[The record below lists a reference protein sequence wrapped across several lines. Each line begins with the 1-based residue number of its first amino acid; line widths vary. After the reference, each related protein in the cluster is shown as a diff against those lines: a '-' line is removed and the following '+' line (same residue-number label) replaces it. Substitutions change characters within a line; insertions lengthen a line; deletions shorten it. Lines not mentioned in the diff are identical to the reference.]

1 MAVKKGFTRDY
12 WFLLGC
18 WALFSLLGILVT
30 SLGSQFMGLEP
41 LWRFQDPAAG
51 ASGLKAALSL
61 LASACF
67 TLSSAA
73 LGVIAIRCWIKPVLL
88 AYLLVLLWQ
97 VVTLWSSLRQ
107 GGLGYAALLLLSLL
121 LRGGITFVLAKLL
134 YRLLKGREWAVAL
147 VLVALSAAA
156 GLGRLLYAYGQAPS
170 VIEIQMTPSLL
181 KLLKDTLLSA
191 VSYCLLLACIR
202 KWPDA
207 KPEAAGQPE
216 SDFKTAEQPALNEK
230 P

>member
-1 MAVKKGFTRDY
+1 MAVKKGFTREY

-18 WALFSLLGILVT
+18 WALFSVLGILVT
-30 SLGSQFMGLEP
+30 SLSSQSMGLEP

-51 ASGLKAALSL
+51 ASGLKAVLSVL
-61 LASACF
+61 SSACF

-88 AYLLVLLWQ
+88 AYFLLLFWQ
-97 VVTLWSSLRQ
+97 VVTLWPSLRQ
-107 GGLGYAALLLLSLL
+107 GGLGYAALMLLTLLLW
-121 LRGGITFVLAKLL
+121 GGITFVLAKLL

-147 VLVALSAAA
+147 VLVALTAAA
-156 GLGRLLYAYGQAPS
+156 GLVRLLYGFGQAPS
-170 VIEIQMTPSLL
+170 VIEIQVAPSLL

-202 KWPDA
+202 KWPGA
-207 KPEAAGQPE
+207 KPAAAGQPK
-216 SDFKTAEQPALNEK
+216 SDFNTVEQPALNEK